1 MSELAPEF
9 EQPLLKIEK
18 KIKSLEVNPIK
29 NEKKIAALREK
40 LSKTRREI
48 FTNLS
53 PFQRVQLARHP
64 LRPLFSDYLSGMFTN
79 FTELHGDRL
88 FSDDPAIIGGLAEF
102 NGTRCVV
109 IGQEKG
115 KTTAEKLK
123 HNFGMSQPEGYR
135 KALRIMKLAEKFSLP
150 IFTFI
155 DTPGA
160 YPGIGAEERGQ
171 ARAIAVNLEEM
182 MMLQIPVIS
191 VVIGE
196 GGSGGALALGVSNYI
211 MMLTNSVYSVI
222 SPEGC
227 ASILFRDASKA
238 EEAAKALKLTAQD
251 LLKLGVI
258 DEIVSEPMGGAH
270 LNPVKQFEILS
281 KSLAAALEAIG
292 KKRNYSEHRYKKFR
306 QMGEFKT

>member
-1 MSELAPEF
+1 MSELSPEF
-9 EQPLLKIEK
+9 EKPLLKIEK
-18 KIKSLEVNPIK
+18 KIKQLEVKPLK
-29 NEKKIAALREK
+29 NANEISALREK
-40 LSKTRREI
+40 LSKLRRKI
-48 FTNLS
+48 FMNLT

-64 LRPLFSDYLSGMFTN
+64 LRPLFSDYLAGIFTN
-79 FTELHGDRL
+79 FVELHGDRL
-88 FSDDPAIIGGLAEF
+88 FADDPAIIGGLAKF
-102 NGTRCVV
+102 NGFKCVV

-115 KTTAEKLK
+115 KTTPEKLK
-123 HNFGMSQPEGYR
+123 RNFGMPNPEGYR
-135 KALRIMKLAEKFSLP
+135 KALRIMKMAEKFSLP
-150 IFTFI
+150 VFTFI

-182 MMLQIPVIS
+182 MKLKTPVIS

-196 GGSGGALALGVSNYI
+196 GGSGGALALGVSNHI
-211 MMLTNSVYSVI
+211 MMLANSIYSVI

-238 EEAAKALKLTAQD
+238 AEAAQVLKLTAQD
-251 LLKLGVI
+251 ILKLGVI

-270 LNPVKQFEILS
+270 LNPPKQFEILS
-281 KSLAAALEAIG
+281 KSLRGALENVK

>member
-1 MSELAPEF
+1 MSDLSPEF
-9 EQPLLKIEK
+9 EKPLLKIEK
-18 KIKSLEVNPIK
+18 KIKQLEVNPIK
-29 NEKKIAALREK
+29 NAGEISSLKEK
-40 LSKTRREI
+40 LSKLRRKI
-48 FTNLS
+48 FTNLT

-64 LRPLFSDYLSGMFTN
+64 LRPLFSDYISGIFTG
-79 FTELHGDRL
+79 FIELHGDRL
-88 FSDDPAIIGGLAEF
+88 FADDAAIIGGLAEL
-102 NGTRCVV
+102 NGVKCAV

-115 KTTAEKLK
+115 KNTTEKLK
-123 HNFGMSQPEGYR
+123 RNFGMPNPEGYR

-150 IFTFI
+150 VFTFI

-160 YPGIGAEERGQ
+160 HPGIGAEERGQ

-182 MMLQIPVIS
+182 MDLQTPVIS

-211 MMLTNSVYSVI
+211 MMLANSIYSVI

-227 ASILFRDASKA
+227 ASILFRDASKS
-238 EEAAKALKLTAQD
+238 EEAAKVLKLTAQD
-251 LLKLGVI
+251 ILRLGVI

-270 LNPVKQFEILS
+270 LNPPKQFEILS
-281 KSLAAALEAIG
+281 KSLTAALESIK
-292 KKRNYSEHRYKKFR
+292 KKRNYAEHRYKKFR

>member
-1 MSELAPEF
+1 MSELSPEF
-9 EQPLLKIEK
+9 EKPLLKIEK
-18 KIKSLEVNPIK
+18 KIKHLEVKPLK
-29 NEKKIAALREK
+29 NAKEITFLREK
-40 LSKTRREI
+40 LSKMRKKI
-48 FTNLS
+48 FTNLK

-64 LRPLFSDYLSGMFTN
+64 MRPLFSDYLSGIFTN
-79 FTELHGDRL
+79 FAELHGDRL
-88 FSDDPAIIGGLAEF
+88 FADDAAIIGGLAKF
-102 NGTRCVV
+102 NGVKCVV

-123 HNFGMSQPEGYR
+123 HNFGMPNPEGYR

-150 IFTFI
+150 LFTFI

-182 MMLQIPVIS
+182 MKLQIPVIS

-196 GGSGGALALGVSNYI
+196 GGSGGALALGVSNYL
-211 MMLTNSVYSVI
+211 MMLANSVYSVI

-238 EEAAKALKLTAQD
+238 EEAAKVLKLTAQD

-258 DEIVSEPMGGAH
+258 DELVSEPMGGAH
-270 LNPVKQFEILS
+270 LDPSRQFEILS
-281 KSLAAALEAIG
+281 KSLLAALDSIK
-292 KKRNYSEHRYKKFR
+292 KKRNYPEHRYKKFR
-306 QMGEFKT
+306 RMGEFKT